1 MCIRFL
7 SMKQEAVAERPVPS
21 HPLAGRPRRT
31 YLAINLLGG
40 CMTIRLCRDG
50 ERTEI
55 SAIINAAAE
64 KYRGVIP
71 PDCFHDP
78 YMSGEALDADIAHG
92 IVFWG
97 KEERGTLAGVMGLQA
112 VRGQPLIRHAYVRPA
127 LQSKGI
133 GSALL
138 DFLIAQCEGP
148 ILVGTWADASWAIR
162 FYERHGF
169 VLTPRDETVRLLHEF
184 WTVSERQ
191 IETSVVLKRNRGSRN
206 A

>member
-1 MCIRFL
+1 
-7 SMKQEAVAERPVPS
+7 
-21 HPLAGRPRRT
+21 
-31 YLAINLLGG
+31 
-40 CMTIRLCRDG
+40 MTIRSCRDS
-50 ERTEI
+50 EQAEI
-55 SAIINAAAE
+55 CAIINAAAE

-71 PDCFHDP
+71 ADCFHDP
-78 YMSGEALDADIAHG
+78 YMSRAELTAESAHG

-97 KEERGTLAGVMGLQA
+97 WEEDGALAGVMGLQT
-112 VRGQPLIRHAYVRPA
+112 VRGQPLIRHAYVPPA
-127 LQSKGI
+127 LQGKGI

-138 DFLIAQCEGP
+138 EFLIARCNGP

-169 VLTPRDETVRLLHEF
+169 VPTERDETVRLLHEF

-191 IETSVVLKRNRGSRN
+191 IETSVVLKRER

>member
-1 MCIRFL
+1 
-7 SMKQEAVAERPVPS
+7 
-21 HPLAGRPRRT
+21 
-31 YLAINLLGG
+31 
-40 CMTIRLCRDG
+40 MTIRPCLDQ
-50 ERTEI
+50 E
-55 SAIINAAAE
+55 AIAAIVNAAAE

-78 YMSGEALDADIAHG
+78 YMSRDALAADTAQG
-92 IVFWG
+92 VEFWG
-97 KEERGTLAGVMGLQA
+97 MDEQGTLAGVMGLQI
-112 VRGQPLIRHAYVRPA
+112 VRGQPLIRHAYVHPT

-138 DFLIAQCEGP
+138 DFLIAKCDGP

-169 VLTPRDETVRLLHEF
+169 VLAGRDETVRLLHEF

-191 IETSVVLKRNRGSRN
+191 VETSVVLKRT
-206 A
+206 